1 MTSIRDVARAAG
13 VSTATVSHV
22 INKTR
27 FVSDEV
33 RARVL
38 EAVESC
44 GFYPNAHAR
53 SLASG
58 RSQIIGLL
66 ISDIANPF
74 FPELVKSIEA
84 AAFEHG
90 YDVVLAN
97 TNYDPERTSHYVR
110 RLIERKVAGVALMT
124 SELDPALVRELA
136 RREVPVVFLDPRET
150 GPLMSDL
157 RVDYET
163 GIEEAIRHVVSL
175 GHEDI
180 AVIGGPSHL
189 RSAARRLEAFRASMG
204 RYLPDAP
211 LRIHQGD
218 FKLAGGRRAAR
229 EILEGSE
236 RPTAVITAND
246 MMALGAMAEFRDAG
260 LEIPRD
266 ISIVGFDDIAFAALA
281 NPPLTTV
288 CLPRDELG
296 RRAVEALLE
305 TISHP
310 EQQRGDVSIP
320 THLII
325 RSSTARAPEA
335 ALQARRKTQSSS
347 EVSNNSAEVSTS
359 PFVEG

>member
-1 MTSIRDVARAAG
+1 MSSIRDVARTAG

-22 INKTR
+22 INNTR

-33 RARVL
+33 RARVI
-38 EAVESC
+38 EAVEGC
-44 GFYPNAHAR
+44 GYYPNAHAR

-90 YDVVLAN
+90 YDVVLSN
-97 TNYDPERTSHYVR
+97 TNYDSERTSHCVR

-124 SELDPALVRELA
+124 SELDPLLVDELA
-136 RREVPVVFLDPRET
+136 RKQVPVVFLDPPET
-150 GPLMSDL
+150 GPHMSDL
-157 RVDYET
+157 SIDYGT
-163 GIEEAIRHVVSL
+163 GIEQAIRHVVSL
-175 GHEDI
+175 GHKEI
-180 AVIGGPSHL
+180 AFVGGPSHL
-189 RSAARRLEAFRASMG
+189 RSAARRLEAFRASLT
-204 RYLPDAP
+204 RHLPDVP
-211 LRIHQGD
+211 LRVYQGD
-218 FKLAGGRRAAR
+218 FKLEGGRRAAR
-229 EILEGSE
+229 EMLAANE

-260 LEIPRD
+260 LEIPSD
-266 ISIVGFDDIAFAALA
+266 ISIVGFDDIAFASLA

-288 CLPRDELG
+288 CLPRGEMG

-310 EQQRGDVSIP
+310 ERQGVDVSIS
-320 THLII
+320 THLVI
-325 RSSTARAPEA
+325 RSSTAPVRGVATSATPEPD
-335 ALQARRKTQSSS
+335 QSD
-347 EVSNNSAEVSTS
+347 AEVLPTLS
-359 PFVEG
+359 